1 MRKLS
6 DYFVLALKGMA
17 MGAADVVPGV
27 SGGTIA
33 FITGIY
39 KEFVGSINSVNLESL
54 KLLFTGRFKEFWTA
68 INGNF
73 LLAVALGIAAS
84 VFSLATVMKF
94 LLGAFPVQTWA
105 VFFGLVSASV
115 VLIAKDVKGWT
126 VMNVLQVVFG
136 IVAGVV
142 LCTISPAQ
150 TPDSLWFVFLC
161 GMIAIC
167 AMVLPGIS
175 GSFILVLLGKYE
187 MIIGAVSDLNL
198 VILGTFAVGAVIGIV
213 SFCKFLTFVLNK
225 AYKTTVLVM
234 LGFIIGSL
242 VKIWPWSAANTVVEN
257 ITAGVFCLAGI
268 ALVATVELIAR
279 RLSSKS

>member
-6 DYFVLALKGMA
+6 DYLVLALKGMA

-54 KLLFTGRFKEFWTA
+54 KLLFTGKFKEFWAT

-73 LLAVALGIAAS
+73 LLAVALGVAVSI
-84 VFSLATVMKF
+84 FSLATVMKY

-126 VMNVLQVVFG
+126 VMNVLQVALG
-136 IVAGVV
+136 IAAGVV
-142 LCTISPAQ
+142 ICTVSPAQ
-150 TPDSLWFVFLC
+150 TPDSLWFVFIC

-187 MIIGAVSDLNL
+187 LIIGAVSDLNL
-198 VILGTFAVGAVIGIV
+198 VILGTFAVGALIGIV

-225 AYKTTVLVM
+225 AYKATVLVM

-242 VKIWPWSAANTVVEN
+242 VKIWPWSAANTLTLN
-257 ITAGVFCLAGI
+257 IQAGVFCLVGI
-268 ALVATVELIAR
+268 ALVAAIELIAH

>member
-39 KEFVGSINSVNLESL
+39 KEFVGSINSLNLDAL
-54 KLLFTGRFKEFWTA
+54 KLLFKGRFKEFWTA

-73 LLAVALGIAAS
+73 LLAVALGVAVSI
-84 VFSLATVMKF
+84 FSLATVMKY

-136 IVAGVV
+136 IAAGVV

-225 AYKTTVLVM
+225 AYKATVLVM

-242 VKIWPWSAANTVVEN
+242 VKIWPWSAANTVAEN
-257 ITAGVFCLAGI
+257 IYAGVFCLAGI

>member
-6 DYFVLALKGMA
+6 DYLVLALKGMA

-39 KEFVGSINSVNLESL
+39 KEFVGSINAVNLDAL
-54 KLLFTGRFKEFWTA
+54 KLLLKGKFKEFWTA

-115 VLIAKDVKGWT
+115 VLIAKDVKDWS
-126 VMNVLQVVFG
+126 VLNVLQVALG
-136 IVAGVV
+136 IAAGVV
-142 LCTISPAQ
+142 ICTVSPAQ
-150 TPDSLWFVFLC
+150 TPDSLWFVFIC

-187 MIIGAVSDLNL
+187 MIIGAVSDLDL
-198 VILGTFAVGAVIGIV
+198 VVLGTFAAGALIGIV

-225 AYKTTVLVM
+225 AYKATVLVM

-257 ITAGVFCLAGI
+257 IYAGVFCLAGI
-268 ALVATVELIAR
+268 ALVAAIELIAH

>member
-6 DYFVLALKGMA
+6 DYLVLALKGMA

-39 KEFVGSINSVNLESL
+39 KEFVGSINSINLTSL
-54 KLLFTGRFKEFWTA
+54 KLLFSGKFKEFWTA

-84 VFSLATVMKF
+84 IFSLATVMKY

-105 VFFGLVSASV
+105 LFFGLVSASV
-115 VLIAKDVKGWT
+115 VLIAKDIKGWT
-126 VMNVLQVVFG
+126 ALNVLQVLLG

-142 LCTISPAQ
+142 ICTVSPAQ
-150 TPDSLWFVFLC
+150 TPDSLWFVFIC
-161 GMIAIC
+161 GLIAIC

-187 MIIGAVSDLNL
+187 LIIGAVSDLDF
-198 VILGTFAVGAVIGIV
+198 VILGTFALGALIGIV
-213 SFCKFLTFVLNK
+213 SFCKFLNFVLSK
-225 AYKTTVLVM
+225 AYKATVLVM

-242 VKIWPWSAANTVVEN
+242 VKIWPWSAANTVAEN
-257 ITAGVFCLAGI
+257 ITAGIFCLVGI
-268 ALVATVELIAR
+268 ALVATIELIAR

>member
-6 DYFVLALKGMA
+6 DYLVLALKGMA

-54 KLLFTGRFKEFWTA
+54 KLLFKGRFNEFWTA

-73 LLAVALGIAAS
+73 LLAVALGVAAS
-84 VFSLATVMKF
+84 IFSLATVMKY

-126 VMNVLQVVFG
+126 LMNVLQVVLG
-136 IVAGVV
+136 IAAGVV

-198 VILGTFAVGAVIGIV
+198 VILGTFAVGALIGIV

-225 AYKTTVLVM
+225 AYKATVLVM

-242 VKIWPWSAANTVVEN
+242 VKIWPWSASNTVMEN

-268 ALVATVELIAR
+268 ALVATIELIAR
-279 RLSSKS
+279 RLSYKS